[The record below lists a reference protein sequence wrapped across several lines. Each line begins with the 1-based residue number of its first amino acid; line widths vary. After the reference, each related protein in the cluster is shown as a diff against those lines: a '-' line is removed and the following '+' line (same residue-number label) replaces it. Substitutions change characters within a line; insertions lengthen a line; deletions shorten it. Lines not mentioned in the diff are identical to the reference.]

1 MNKIKSTF
9 TIHDL
14 ENLSG
19 IKAHTIRIWE
29 KRYNLLNPKRVNRNV
44 RVYEIDDLKKLLN
57 ISLLYHNGEKISN
70 IASLSAKEIV
80 EKSKEAGLSQLSN
93 SFEINSLIIAM
104 YSLDESQFNK
114 IHDSFLRKNSFSQL
128 YLNVYTPVLQ
138 RIGLLWQVE
147 AISPAHEHFI
157 STLIY
162 QKIVLHSANLK
173 EPTAE
178 NDLTHILFLPDD
190 EIHEI
195 KLMFLNYYLKSKG
208 QKTVYLGPSIPF
220 EELHKIRNQ
229 FTKIKWIT
237 SLGLEH
243 TNEYRT
249 SLIKSLE
256 NLIEHT
262 NNQCF
267 IIGERSQYEHIK
279 ELSDNI
285 KIHNK
290 LSEFIEV

>member
-1 MNKIKSTF
+1 MNSIKSTF
-9 TIHDL
+9 SIQDL
-14 ENLSG
+14 ETLSG

-29 KRYNLLNPKRVNRNV
+29 KRYNLLNPKRLNRNV
-44 RVYEIDDLKKLLN
+44 RVYELDDLKKLLN
-57 ISLLYHNGEKISN
+57 ISLLYHNGNKISN
-70 IASLSAKEIV
+70 IASLSAREIL

-104 YSLDESQFNK
+104 YSLDEAQFNK
-114 IHDSFLRKNSFSQL
+114 IHDDFLRKNSFSQL
-128 YLNVYTPVLQ
+128 YINVYTPVLQ

-162 QKIVLHSANLK
+162 QKIVLHTANLE
-173 EPTAE
+173 EPVVE
-178 NDLTHILFLPDD
+178 KDLTYILFLPEN

-220 EELHKIRNQ
+220 EELHKIRTQ
-229 FTKIKWIT
+229 FTKIEWIT
-237 SLGLEH
+237 SVGLEH
-243 TNEYRT
+243 NNSYKTD
-249 SLIKSLE
+249 LVKSLE
-256 NLIEHT
+256 KLIEHT
-262 NNQCF
+262 NNQC
-267 IIGERSQYEHIK
+267 IIVGERSQYEHIK
-279 ELSDNI
+279 NMDDKI

-290 LSEFIEV
+290 LSEFIGL